1 MSSTRT
7 LVTLL
12 RPWIRRFTIIIS
24 AWWLRTSSKFTW
36 EEVKTST
43 GKLRKWSTPKRVRI
57 RPKYSASSLS
67 RDRRIKMHQS
77 INHQSSK
84 HNTVSVISDLVQILF
99 DKDKLVVEWIKRL
112 LPKRYAWVWF
122 PVGSNQR
129 LEKLV
134 FTASVLGVQQF
145 RGQCEASAV
154 CGRQV
159 GRWQLDSKTERS
171 LRCLLAK
178 ASWWMKFNTIAIVI
192 F

>member
-43 GKLRKWSTPKRVRI
+43 GKLGKWSTPKRVRI
-57 RPKYSASSLS
+57 RPKYSAPSLS

-77 INHQSSK
+77 INQSISIENK
-84 HNTVSVISDLVQILF
+84 TCYDFTLVCQALILPERFPQKIRVIFNCSLNCDATGMTPLICGISSRLQKSVGLETEQKSHFVAQKSINDQASTLQAQ
-99 DKDKLVVEWIKRL
+99 KR
-112 LPKRYAWVWF
+112 
-122 PVGSNQR
+122 
-129 LEKLV
+129 
-134 FTASVLGVQQF
+134 
-145 RGQCEASAV
+145 
-154 CGRQV
+154 
-159 GRWQLDSKTERS
+159 
-171 LRCLLAK
+171 
-178 ASWWMKFNTIAIVI
+178 TIAMLDDNPTS

>member
-43 GKLRKWSTPKRVRI
+43 GKLGKWSTPKRVRI
-57 RPKYSASSLS
+57 RPKYSAPSLS

-77 INHQSSK
+77 INQSIN
-84 HNTVSVISDLVQILF
+84 HNVIIIACLI
-99 DKDKLVVEWIKRL
+99 
-112 LPKRYAWVWF
+112 
-122 PVGSNQR
+122 SNVTLR
-129 LEKLV
+129 HCNYGCIRTL
-134 FTASVLGVQQF
+134 
-145 RGQCEASAV
+145 
-154 CGRQV
+154 
-159 GRWQLDSKTERS
+159 S
-171 LRCLLAK
+171 LRPHKRHEIIDSQFIYKMAGLLQ
-178 ASWWMKFNTIAIVI
+178 IAGKKKQIPFDVKVKE